1 MNENNWNVNVNE
13 SYAAGSYPEYGPRAI
28 FGASGVYTSSASASA
43 TGSPSPTPPPKGS
56 IPNAG
61 AIPGGVIGGI
71 AAISFTV
78 TAAFLYLRRRPR
90 APSAEYVGTG
100 ASQPHMDDA
109 SRPLSDGGTLS
120 GSPVTIRFY
129 TRMTQLLSWGNL
141 AQPPDMFHQVSTS
154 SQIRPGNTLA
164 AWPPRRPLPRT
175 QGLSRLSHACLI
187 TAFEANRVARVWDGS
202 HCFFLLS
209 PNAIG
214 SGVIFSLGYY
224 RCPARTGQNLRPL
237 RDRDV
242 LYVHHFLTP
251 IQHSQALTS
260 SL

>member
-1 MNENNWNVNVNE
+1 
-13 SYAAGSYPEYGPRAI
+13 
-28 FGASGVYTSSASASA
+28 
-43 TGSPSPTPPPKGS
+43 
-56 IPNAG
+56 
-61 AIPGGVIGGI
+61 
-71 AAISFTV
+71 
-78 TAAFLYLRRRPR
+78 
-90 APSAEYVGTG
+90 
-100 ASQPHMDDA
+100 
-109 SRPLSDGGTLS
+109 
-120 GSPVTIRFY
+120 
-129 TRMTQLLSWGNL
+129 MTQLLSWGNL

-260 SL
+260 SLVCPMVCFARAKYKLITCTVIRHGLPERPRPLSPLPTYSIMSICCTA